1 MKKKNTQFI
10 DDRVIFPRASATWLI
25 NNTSLTKNQIRVF
38 TGLTEIDFDSI
49 KRNLESEKEYDCI
62 EHNQLTKEEI
72 KRCEEDPTL
81 QLKLNKSLPVKITKL
96 YLTKKQKNLLP
107 GAIKWLKLAL
117 PSIKDE
123 IIMSTLNITKT
134 QLQAQL
140 KRCIMNDVEPINPL
154 ECKLCL
160 FTDLPDEIKNILK
173 T

>member
-1 MKKKNTQFI
+1 MSYNNENI
-10 DDRVIFPRASATWLI
+10 DLNINHYTNEELI
-25 NNTSLTKNQIRVF
+25 EL
-38 TGLTEIDFDSI
+38 L
-49 KRNLESEKEYDCI
+49 NLEQPI
-62 EHNQLTKEEI
+62 TKEEI

-96 YLTKKQKNLLP
+96 YLTKKKKNLLP

-140 KRCIMNDVEPINPL
+140 KRCINDVEPINPL